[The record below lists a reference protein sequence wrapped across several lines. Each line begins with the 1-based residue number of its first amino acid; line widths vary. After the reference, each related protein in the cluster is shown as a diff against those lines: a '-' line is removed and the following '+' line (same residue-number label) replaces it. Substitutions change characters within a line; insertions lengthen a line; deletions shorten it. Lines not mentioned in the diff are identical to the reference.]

1 MRMFR
6 ITVGGHSYSEPSNGR
21 TPEEYQHHLAT
32 VEGMRFVHVKEWIR
46 RGAKTPL
53 PRVDILDED

>member
-1 MRMFR
+1 MRMFKV
-6 ITVGGHSYSEPSNGR
+6 TVNGESTHQPSNGR

-46 RGAKTPL
+46 RGAKAPL
-53 PRVDILDED
+53 LRADSQDDD